1 MFVNTI
7 AFDLNRCISGVHI
20 KEYQTFQLE
29 SSALRSF
36 VSKERD
42 DDILVG
48 GVKNSKNFQQLEMCI
63 VSTNGECNPP
73 FPTSCIYE
81 NVQYRIKVNGPQ
93 KGYLRVEGDQIRI
106 VEHFHDASEL
116 NLNKESGSGLRIE
129 HMHNGRRLV
138 FATTKAGQPLTLE
151 TPNRNDE
158 RQWFELLSDR
168 DREIEC
174 KCSAYSFPYCMLFSS
189 YLRKY

>member
-7 AFDLNRCISGVHI
+7 AFDLNRCIPGVHI
-20 KEYQTFQLE
+20 KEYQAFQLE
-29 SSALRSF
+29 SSDLRSM
-36 VSKERD
+36 VSKERE

-48 GVKNSKNFQQLEMCI
+48 GVKNNKNFQQLEMCI
-63 VSTNGECNPP
+63 VSTNGECNPS

-81 NVQYRIKVNGPQ
+81 NVQYRFKVNGPQ

-106 VEHFHDASEL
+106 VDHFHDASEL

-151 TPNRNDE
+151 TPRWNDE
-158 RQWFELLSDR
+158 RQWFELRSNR

-174 KCSAYSFPYCMLFSS
+174 KCSAYSFPHCMLFSS